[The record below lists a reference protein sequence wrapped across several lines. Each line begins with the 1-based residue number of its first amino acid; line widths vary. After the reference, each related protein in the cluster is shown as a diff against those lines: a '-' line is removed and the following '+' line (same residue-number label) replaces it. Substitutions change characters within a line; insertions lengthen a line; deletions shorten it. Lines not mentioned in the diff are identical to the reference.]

1 MYSVIPRPQP
11 SPEGMS
17 AKPTGGNEYSFDV
30 AQSDVAG
37 PSPVFRSK
45 ITTATMVVVFRI
57 RQSLPRPLCFPT
69 IPVSPTLH
77 PYFPHLTHQ
86 EQKRPST
93 QYFFLICNIGK
104 PAPCPTLPSVAHP
117 CFPHLTLR
125 EQKPPSTQLSFP
137 ICYIGSKNRLPRSI
151 SSSSVTSGAKTAFH
165 AVFLPH
171 L

>member
-1 MYSVIPRPQP
+1 MPRLRSRVRAPFSAQRLRQP
-11 SPEGMS
+11 LWL
-17 AKPTGGNEYSFDV
+17 SF
-30 AQSDVAG
+30 
-37 PSPVFRSK
+37 
-45 ITTATMVVVFRI
+45 IRI

-104 PAPCPTLPSVAHP
+104 PAPCPTLLSVAHP
-117 CFPHLTLR
+117 CFPHLTHR

-151 SSSSVTSGAKTAFH
+151 SSSSVTSGKGDSINQG
-165 AVFLPH
+165 VG
-171 L
+171 